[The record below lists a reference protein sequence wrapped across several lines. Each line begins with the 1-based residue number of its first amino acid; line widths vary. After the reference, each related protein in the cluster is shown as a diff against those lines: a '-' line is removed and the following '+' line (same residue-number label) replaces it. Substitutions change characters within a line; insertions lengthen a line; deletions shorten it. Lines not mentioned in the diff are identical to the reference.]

1 MAELLSNLSMQAL
14 SKSNDTILLDF
25 TQIENLTSNINSL
38 LRIRIDYL
46 NELKI
51 RETKQIVEIL
61 KEKNLL
67 KKNHFLNL

>member
-1 MAELLSNLSMQAL
+1 MVEVLSNLLMQAL

>member
-1 MAELLSNLSMQAL
+1 MVEVLSNLLMQAL

-46 NELKI
+46 NEIKI